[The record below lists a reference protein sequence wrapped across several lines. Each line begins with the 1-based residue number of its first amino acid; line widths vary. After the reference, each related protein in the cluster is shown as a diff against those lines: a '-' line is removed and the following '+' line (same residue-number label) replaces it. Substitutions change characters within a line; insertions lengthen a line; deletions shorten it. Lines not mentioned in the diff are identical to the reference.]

1 LTAEKVRKIVQRKV
15 QKKNR
20 EILQKY
26 ISQSFVVGG
35 GENN

>member
-1 LTAEKVRKIVQRKV
+1 LAAEKVRKMCKEKFR
-15 QKKNR
+15 KNR

-35 GENN
+35 GVKN